1 MSSSIAVLMYGIP
14 LISDGTNQSPLEN
27 EVIFAAVESYLPG
40 IVTGYSG
47 WADETPTAFGIR
59 VETLKSISPYSR
71 LPEINLNDLD
81 LQYKNLLENTPEEFR
96 KELEEL
102 GQPHVFVLWTTT

>member
-27 EVIFAAVESYLPG
+27 EVIFAAVEGGLPG
-40 IVTGYSG
+40 IITGYSG

-71 LPEINLNDLD
+71 LPEINLDNLD
-81 LQYKNLLENTPEEFR
+81 QQYKHLLESTPEDFCTEI
-96 KELEEL
+96 EEL
-102 GQPHVFVLWTTT
+102 GQPYVFVLWTTT